1 MANAAAVLERAG
13 LGILADNDDSPGPGP
28 VTATAPASDASQ
40 AASEPARQSDD
51 FERFLADLK
60 QEVEQPLIAAM
71 VQALRSAL
79 SRLARTGAS

>member
-13 LGILADNDDSPGPGP
+13 LGILADNDDGPGLGP
-28 VTATAPASDASQ
+28 VTTTAPASDASQ
-40 AASEPARQSDD
+40 AAPEAAQPSDD

-60 QEVEQPLIAAM
+60 QEVEQPLITAM
-71 VQALRSAL
+71 VQALRSTL